1 MSYIG
6 NRLAHDAD
14 SHIMERS
21 DCLDAYL
28 ESRLLTRFRDL
39 PLSKLPGNMTG
50 AWTPPRKR
58 KRGGLSRSSR

>member
-39 PLSKLPGNMTG
+39 PFVK
-50 AWTPPRKR
+50 AA
-58 KRGGLSRSSR
+58 GGEYDRRVDAAAQSSQHKI